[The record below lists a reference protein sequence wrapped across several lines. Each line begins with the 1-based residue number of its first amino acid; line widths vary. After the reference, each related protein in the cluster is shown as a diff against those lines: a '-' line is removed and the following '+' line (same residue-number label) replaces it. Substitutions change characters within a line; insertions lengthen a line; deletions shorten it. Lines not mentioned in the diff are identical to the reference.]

1 MISMRFNQ
9 GQMTNKVKKL
19 VKQRKRLQSAS
30 RKRLKTLK
38 EVNTCLDLIEDV
50 LKGLDP
56 KIK

>member
-1 MISMRFNQ
+1 MRFNQ